1 MKKVMMALIAFAMIS
16 GVAVASGNKN
26 EKKAET
32 KKETKACAKK
42 ECKDKKSCTKDCSK
56 SGKPSTCGKK
66 C

>member
-1 MKKVMMALIAFAMIS
+1 MKKVMMALIAIAMIS
-16 GVAVASGNKN
+16 GVAIASGNKN
-26 EKKAET
+26 EKKAEA

-56 SGKPSTCGKK
+56 SEKPSTCSKK